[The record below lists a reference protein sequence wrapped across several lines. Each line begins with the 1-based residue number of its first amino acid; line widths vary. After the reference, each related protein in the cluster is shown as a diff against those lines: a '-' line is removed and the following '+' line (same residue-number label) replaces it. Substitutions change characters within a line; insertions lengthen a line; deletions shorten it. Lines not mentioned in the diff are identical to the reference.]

1 MCGKSMRFQTAAHA
15 VAWLRTALAVAG
27 TAFSAC
33 ADDAVGVMRLSV
45 PSNDAAV
52 VEMPFAPFAAA
63 GPTNFLSGPF
73 TGDGGPQS
81 DVVYIVP
88 RDGSTATNAY

>member
-27 TAFSAC
+27 TAFSAY

-52 VEMPFAPFAAA
+52 VESAGSAAA
-63 GPTNFLSGPF
+63 RRAAIVCFIVQVPFILFDAMTGGRGPDPI
-73 TGDGGPQS
+73 GGVG
-81 DVVYIVP
+81 VVE
-88 RDGSTATNAY
+88 